1 MGAHPLYTSQMVAAV
16 DGVIYDRAGA
26 TFASAASA
34 PISPAGLSPVRHQRK
49 PVLIRGVGWAPDL
62 FLRDDPKHCRV
73 SSSRYWRPLPRI
85 SGAQA
90 PSAPQAPPAASAA
103 SAARYESDPY
113 EFAASDSVTHDI
125 RLSRVADGVRFT
137 WPRHA
142 AASMGHRLARSP
154 QLGRRTRSL
163 G

>member
-1 MGAHPLYTSQMVAAV
+1 MT
-16 DGVIYDRAGA
+16 
-26 TFASAASA
+26 
-34 PISPAGLSPVRHQRK
+34 
-49 PVLIRGVGWAPDL
+49 
-62 FLRDDPKHCRV
+62 PKHCRV
-73 SSSRYWRPLPRI
+73 SHRDIGATLGSAASSAI
-85 SGAQA
+85 GTS
-90 PSAPQAPPAASAA
+90 SAPAASAA

-137 WPRHA
+137 WPRTA
-142 AASMGHRLARSP
+142 APWDTGLALSP